1 MKSSVNP
8 PPRSPVGLV
17 RLTLLIL
24 FVVALVS
31 VPFMVFGESLAEP
44 FLASQGQRGAG
55 LTLAAIV
62 LLAADSV
69 APVPATLVIMSLA
82 AKAGFVAGFVGGTLG
97 MTAGVVFA
105 AWFGRFA
112 VGRIAPRFMPD
123 TELERL
129 RSALQ
134 TRLGWTLACLRS
146 VPVLA
151 ETSVIVAAAAG
162 VPLRRIV
169 ALTLLPNLVVSA
181 IYAVA
186 ASESFAT
193 ASVAFLGTVL
203 ASGVI
208 WMWVRVAGRPRS
220 R

>member
-1 MKSSVNP
+1 MNSPVNP
-8 PPRSPVGLV
+8 PPRSSVGLV

-31 VPFMVFGESLAEP
+31 VPFVIFGESLAEP
-44 FLASQGQRGAG
+44 FLASQEQRGVW
-55 LTLAAIV
+55 LTVAAVV

-82 AKAGFVAGFVGGTLG
+82 AKTGFVLGLVGGTLG

-105 AWFGRFA
+105 GWFGRFA

-123 TELERL
+123 AELERL
-129 RSALQ
+129 RGALQ

-169 ALTLLPNLVVSA
+169 ALTLLPNVAVST
-181 IYAVA
+181 IYAAA
-186 ASESFAT
+186 ASESFLT
-193 ASVAFLGTVL
+193 ASLAFLGTIL
-203 ASGVI
+203 ASGVL
-208 WMWVRVAGRPRS
+208 WLWVRVMRR
-220 R
+220 

>member
-1 MKSSVNP
+1 MNSRVNP
-8 PPRSPVGLV
+8 PPRSSVGLV

-31 VPFMVFGESLAEP
+31 VPFVIFGESLAEP
-44 FLASQGQRGAG
+44 FLASQEQRGVW
-55 LTLAAIV
+55 LTVAAVV

-82 AKAGFVAGFVGGTLG
+82 AKTGFVLGLVGGTLG

-105 AWFGRFA
+105 GWFGRFA

-123 TELERL
+123 AELERL
-129 RSALQ
+129 RGALQ

-169 ALTLLPNLVVSA
+169 ALTLLPNVVVST
-181 IYAVA
+181 IYAAA
-186 ASESFAT
+186 ASDSFLT
-193 ASVAFLGTVL
+193 ASLAFLGTIL
-203 ASGVI
+203 ASGVL
-208 WMWVRVAGRPRS
+208 WLWVRVMRR
-220 R
+220 

>member
-1 MKSSVNP
+1 MNSPVNP
-8 PPRSPVGLV
+8 PPCSSVGLV

-31 VPFMVFGESLAEP
+31 VPFVIFGESLAEP
-44 FLASQGQRGAG
+44 FLASQEQRGVW
-55 LTLAAIV
+55 LTVAAVV

-82 AKAGFVAGFVGGTLG
+82 AKAGFVLGLVGGTLG

-105 AWFGRFA
+105 GWFGRFA

-123 TELERL
+123 AELERL
-129 RSALQ
+129 RGALQ

-169 ALTLLPNLVVSA
+169 ALTLLPNVVVST
-181 IYAVA
+181 IYAAA
-186 ASESFAT
+186 ASESFLT
-193 ASVAFLGTVL
+193 ASLAFLGTIL
-203 ASGVI
+203 ASGVL
-208 WMWVRVAGRPRS
+208 WLWVRVMRR
-220 R
+220 

>member
-1 MKSSVNP
+1 MNSPVNP
-8 PPRSPVGLV
+8 PPRSSVGLV

-31 VPFMVFGESLAEP
+31 VPFVIFGESLAEP
-44 FLASQGQRGAG
+44 FLASQEQRGVW
-55 LTLAAIV
+55 LTVAAVV

-82 AKAGFVAGFVGGTLG
+82 AKTGFVLGLVGGTLG

-105 AWFGRFA
+105 GWFGRFA

-123 TELERL
+123 AELERL
-129 RSALQ
+129 RGALQ

-169 ALTLLPNLVVSA
+169 ALTLLPNVAVST

-186 ASESFAT
+186 ASESFLT
-193 ASVAFLGTVL
+193 ASLAFLGTIL
-203 ASGVI
+203 ASGVL
-208 WMWVRVAGRPRS
+208 WLWVRVMRR
-220 R
+220 